1 MLTIR
6 REHSQE
12 VIAHAM
18 EEAERSDG
26 PRECV
31 GLIVC
36 HVTTRQCRV
45 IRLTNSH
52 PDPANHFEV
61 REREIRGVY
70 RQLMRERE
78 YIDVIY
84 HSHLRVA
91 AVPSQG
97 DVDNADLED
106 AHYLIVATSGR
117 GRALR
122 SWRIQAGEAREEPV
136 HIEA

>member
-1 MLTIR
+1 MLTMT

-18 EEAERSDG
+18 EEAERDDG

-36 HVTTRQCRV
+36 HVTTHECRV

-52 PDPANHFEV
+52 EDPENHFEV
-61 REREIRGVY
+61 RESEIRRVY
-70 RQLMRERE
+70 RELMRERE

-84 HSHLRVA
+84 HSHLKVA
-91 AVPSQG
+91 AIPSKG
-97 DVDNADLED
+97 DVMNADLPD

-122 SWRIQAGEAREEPV
+122 SWRIRDGEAREEPV
-136 HIEA
+136 VIET